1 MLDSSIEILTTP
13 HRDELDLLRIANG
26 SGLSVSVLPTGAIF
40 VIEHTE
46 ANRRIVVNQ
55 TLALPIGNGMA
66 RLYLRVGGTRPTIL
80 PVMGPETPLR
90 VGSSDDRYVWE
101 GEQSGVGHRVTLWL
115 HPRLNAWF
123 WRVEIVNRRDE
134 EFPCDA
140 VLIQDLGLGDQG
152 FLMNNEAYA
161 SQYLD
166 HHVALH
172 PRLNHVLMGR
182 QNLSQGGA
190 YPWAAHGCLEGTAS
204 FATDFRQVM
213 GPAYRDTDQ
222 FMSPF
227 GTSLPSTRLQFE
239 TACAALQSNAA
250 TLPPGAVTRWTFF
263 GFYEP
268 DHPAASSDADLSLI
282 EIVERAI
289 EDWAPREVALSL
301 PTRSL
306 VHDAR
311 SAVVDVLDEKEIR
324 ARYRKR

>member
-1 MLDSSIEILTTP
+1 ME
-13 HRDELDLLRIANG
+13 
-26 SGLSVSVLPTGAIF
+26 V
-40 VIEHTE
+40 
-46 ANRRIVVNQ
+46 ANRRDSE
-55 TLALPIGNGMA
+55 L
-66 RLYLRVGGTRPTIL
+66 
-80 PVMGPETPLR
+80 
-90 VGSSDDRYVWE
+90 
-101 GEQSGVGHRVTLWL
+101 
-115 HPRLNAWF
+115 
-123 WRVEIVNRRDE
+123 
-134 EFPCDA
+134 PCDA
-140 VLIQDLGLGDQG
+140 VFIQDLGLGDRG

-166 HHVALH
+166 HHVARH
-172 PRLNHVLMGR
+172 PRLNHVLMSR

-190 YPWAAHGCLEGTAS
+190 YPWAAHGCLEGAAG

-213 GPAYRDTDQ
+213 GPAYRDADQ

-250 TLPPGAVTRWTFF
+250 TLAPGGATRWTFF

-282 EIVERAI
+282 EIVERAS

-306 VHDAR
+306 LHDAP
-311 SAVVDVLDEKEIR
+311 SAVADVLDEKEIR
-324 ARYRKR
+324 ARYRKRTHVERVDGQLLSFFTPAKNA